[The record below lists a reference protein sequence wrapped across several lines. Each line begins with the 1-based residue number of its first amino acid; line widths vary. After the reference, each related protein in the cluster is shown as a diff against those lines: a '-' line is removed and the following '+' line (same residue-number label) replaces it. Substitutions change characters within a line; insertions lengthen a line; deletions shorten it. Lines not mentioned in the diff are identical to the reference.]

1 MNPYNICTDDNTVM
15 KFVKLSN
22 KATTPMRGS
31 KHAAGIDL
39 FSAERKEI
47 SPGGRCVIKT
57 DIAIMIPKGTYARI
71 APRSSLAVAHGI
83 HVGAGVVDF
92 DYVGNVSVVL
102 FNHSDNNFSVEP
114 GMRIC
119 QLILEKICTPSI
131 IEVEQLK
138 ETQRADCGFGSTNV
152 LTQE

>member
-102 FNHSDNNFSVEP
+102 FNHSDNSRIREFCRR
-114 GMRIC
+114 RIC
-119 QLILEKICTPSI
+119 CRYYCVRFCCSGDVAL
-131 IEVEQLK
+131 
-138 ETQRADCGFGSTNV
+138 CGGGHCRSFLGACYYG
-152 LTQE
+152 